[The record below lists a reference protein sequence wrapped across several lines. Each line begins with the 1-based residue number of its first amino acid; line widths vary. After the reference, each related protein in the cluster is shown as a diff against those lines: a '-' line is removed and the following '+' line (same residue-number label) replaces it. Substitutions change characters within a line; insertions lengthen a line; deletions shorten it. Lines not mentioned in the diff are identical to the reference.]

1 MNTDVPSPRRAP
13 TLEHVARVAGVSRA
27 TVSRVI
33 NGVRNV
39 DPEIADVVQRAIA
52 ATGYVPNRAARALVT
67 RRTFAV
73 ALVVSAPDDVAFEDP
88 FLGRAFAD
96 PFFGRVASGALAGL
110 ADRDLHMILMRVNDE
125 PARAELLGHLRHG
138 DIDGVLSIPVAG
150 TDPLPRMLT
159 EARVPVVLFGRPA
172 DTLAISYVDAAQD
185 AGAAMAADHLVGRGC
200 QRVATICGPADTPAG
215 ADRLT
220 GFRAA
225 MASHGRA
232 YVPAVEGNFTHD
244 GGESAMLALLRND
257 PDLDGLFV
265 ANDLMAQGAMLV
277 LRDAGRRVPEDIAV
291 VGFDDSVVA
300 LSTRPKLT
308 TVRQPVEEMAAAMVR
323 LLLTHIE
330 DRTRPVAS
338 VIFEPTLV
346 IRDSA

>member
-1 MNTDVPSPRRAP
+1 MNTDVPSSRRAP
-13 TLEHVARVAGVSRA
+13 TLEHVARAAGVSRA

-39 DPEIADVVQRAIA
+39 DPEIADVVQRAIT

-73 ALVVSAPDDVAFEDP
+73 ALVVSAPDDVAFDDP

-96 PFFGRVASGALAGL
+96 PFFGRVASGALAEL
-110 ADRDLHMILMRVNDE
+110 ADRDMHMILMRVNDE

-138 DIDGVLSIPVAG
+138 DIDGVLSISVAG
-150 TDPLPRMLT
+150 TDPLPRVLT
-159 EARVPVVLFGRPA
+159 DAGMPVVLFGRPA
-172 DTLAISYVDAAQD
+172 EALAISYVDAAQA

-220 GFRAA
+220 GFREA
-225 MASHGRA
+225 MARHGQA
-232 YVPAVEGNFTHD
+232 HVPAVEGNFTHD
-244 GGESAMLALLRND
+244 SGESAMLALLRDD
-257 PDLDGLFV
+257 PALDGLFV

-277 LRDAGRRVPEDIAV
+277 LRDAGKRVPDDIAV
-291 VGFDDSVVA
+291 VGFDDSTAA

-308 TVRQPVEEMAAAMVR
+308 TVRQPVEEMMAAMVR

-330 DRTRPVAS
+330 DRTRPAAS